1 MHGSKAFAKLD
12 TCQGYMQ
19 IELEEESRKITNVY
33 TGDGIYLESMMLLKY
48 LKRALEQNIGQN

>member
-1 MHGSKAFAKLD
+1 
-12 TCQGYMQ
+12 MQ

-48 LKRALEQNIGQN
+48 LKRALEQNIGKIKDVFFKWN